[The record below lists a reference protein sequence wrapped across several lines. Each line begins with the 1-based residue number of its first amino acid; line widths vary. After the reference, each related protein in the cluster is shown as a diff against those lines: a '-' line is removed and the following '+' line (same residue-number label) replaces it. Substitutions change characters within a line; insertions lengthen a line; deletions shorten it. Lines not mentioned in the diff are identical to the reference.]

1 MAEKFA
7 KNEALFA
14 NQMTF
19 ANLIVQMLIEFIQ
32 LVQRC
37 QQSLLEK

>member
-7 KNEALFA
+7 KNEVLFA
-14 NQMTF
+14 NLITF
-19 ANLIVQMLIEFIQ
+19 ANLFVQTLVEFIQ